1 MRRSLVCGAL
11 WYVALYGGHLTGP
24 DHYVAKL
31 QISFFSG
38 TGGTAVSL
46 ASGSRFVTPTLDRTR
61 PRSRHIQYTHARY
74 VAYTRYYKNG
84 RGHSARIS
92 IEHCVWALTL
102 HCVHRL
108 VYSCWAS
115 WVLMSDGPWPGES
128 QSVRV
133 LWGSALAGPD
143 ATLPPPCVLKLNL
156 EASNCHP
163 KYACVY
169 AGALGAGNHDTCIT
183 PSPRSHSPF
192 LGCERSQSKKMAALR
207 LLVAVGA
214 VATAHGALEL
224 DMDNWDGALAGKSAF
239 VKFLAPW

>member
-38 TGGTAVSL
+38 SGGTAVSL

-84 RGHSARIS
+84 RGHSARLS
-92 IEHCVWALTL
+92 IEHCVGTDSTL
-102 HCVHRL
+102 CTPPRL
-108 VYSCWAS
+108 F
-115 WVLMSDGPWPGES
+115 VLGLVGPH
-128 QSVRV
+128 VRRTV
-133 LWGSALAGPD
+133 ARRVTVSESALGVGSRRSRRHP
-143 ATLPPPCVLKLNL
+143 PPPCVLKLNL

-169 AGALGAGNHDTCIT
+169 AGALG
-183 PSPRSHSPF
+183 PF
-192 LGCERSQSKKMAALR
+192 LPARGS
-207 LLVAVGA
+207 AV
-214 VATAHGALEL
+214 L
-224 DMDNWDGALAGKSAF
+224 
-239 VKFLAPW
+239 

>member
-74 VAYTRYYKNG
+74 RRLHALLQKW
-84 RGHSARIS
+84 RGHSARLS

-143 ATLPPPCVLKLNL
+143 ATLPPRV
-156 EASNCHP
+156 
-163 KYACVY
+163 
-169 AGALGAGNHDTCIT
+169 
-183 PSPRSHSPF
+183 F
-192 LGCERSQSKKMAALR
+192 
-207 LLVAVGA
+207 
-214 VATAHGALEL
+214 
-224 DMDNWDGALAGKSAF
+224 
-239 VKFLAPW
+239 

>member
-74 VAYTRYYKNG
+74 RRLHALLQKW
-84 RGHSARIS
+84 RGHSARLS
-92 IEHCVWALTL
+92 IEHCVGTDSTL
-102 HCVHRL
+102 CTPPRL
-108 VYSCWAS
+108 F
-115 WVLMSDGPWPGES
+115 VLGLVGPH
-128 QSVRV
+128 VRRTV
-133 LWGSALAGPD
+133 ARRVTVSESALGVGSRRSRRHP
-143 ATLPPPCVLKLNL
+143 PPPCVLKLNL

-169 AGALGAGNHDTCIT
+169 AGALG
-183 PSPRSHSPF
+183 PF
-192 LGCERSQSKKMAALR
+192 LPARGSAVYNLPLRAHIRLFRGVREANRKKWRRCGCSWQWALLRPRMAR
-207 LLVAVGA
+207 
-214 VATAHGALEL
+214 
-224 DMDNWDGALAGKSAF
+224 
-239 VKFLAPW
+239 

>member
-38 TGGTAVSL
+38 SGGTAVSL

-61 PRSRHIQYTHARY
+61 PRSLQYTHARY
-74 VAYTRYYKNG
+74 RRLHALLQKW
-84 RGHSARIS
+84 RGHSARLS

-169 AGALGAGNHDTCIT
+169 AGALG
-183 PSPRSHSPF
+183 PF
-192 LGCERSQSKKMAALR
+192 LPAGGSAVYNLPLRAHIRLFRGVREANRKKWRRCGCSWQWALLRPRMAR
-207 LLVAVGA
+207 
-214 VATAHGALEL
+214 
-224 DMDNWDGALAGKSAF
+224 
-239 VKFLAPW
+239 